1 MKPIYAFIVS
11 GLLAV
16 GGIFFVSQA
25 QQLKDDYYGGGSILS
40 DCQLGSLGNLLGFQ
54 FSGVNT
60 SGCDNQRRE
69 IESMTSTS
77 NALFAGAAASLGFG
91 LFLQLGKR
99 RGQEANE

>member
-25 QQLKDDYYGGGSILS
+25 QQLEDDYYGGAGFLS

-54 FSGVNT
+54 PRGVDS
-60 SGCDNQRRE
+60 SGCDSQRRE
-69 IESMTSTS
+69 IESATLTS
-77 NALFAGAAASLGFG
+77 NVLFVGAAASLGFG
-91 LFLQLGKR
+91 IFLQLGKR
-99 RGQEANE
+99 KGQEASE